1 MYSLD
6 FAAQVSRLCMN
17 EVLNRGRNYQ
27 IYKASI
33 FIYLETFICVYLG
46 LKERKILRKSGNKN
60 RDYQSP
66 LGYTHIFFLSVT
78 RTK

>member
-46 LKERKILRKSGNKN
+46 LKERKILRKSGNKKQ
-60 RDYQSP
+60 RLSVSTWLYS
-66 LGYTHIFFLSVT
+66 HFFSVT